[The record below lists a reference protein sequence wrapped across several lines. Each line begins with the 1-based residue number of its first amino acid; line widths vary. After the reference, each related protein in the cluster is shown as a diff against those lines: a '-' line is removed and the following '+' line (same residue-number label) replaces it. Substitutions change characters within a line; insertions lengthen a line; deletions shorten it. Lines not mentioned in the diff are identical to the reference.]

1 MDPSTSA
8 EPLEFSDLQ
17 GQTLTKQPGE
27 LNGCGLPRAPLPAVK
42 ISQCRCAFIAMVG
55 KLMVPCARDAG
66 RAWF

>member
-27 LNGCGLPRAPLPAVK
+27 LNGCGLPRAPLPPVDDQ
-42 ISQCRCAFIAMVG
+42 S
-55 KLMVPCARDAG
+55 VPSCCWLRQWG
-66 RAWF
+66 S